1 MVSTDRSEH
10 ELDSLV
16 NVRDLGG
23 LPTEDGGWTRPGVLY
38 RSDAPRVGDR
48 DPVGLAGW
56 PPRVVVDLRDAPEQG
71 DRDHPMLTVAAV
83 RRVSLLEDIH
93 RSGAFADKP
102 FPGLAE
108 LYTRMTDLAAVK
120 LVEAFRAA
128 STADG
133 PALVHCAAGKDRTG
147 VLTALLL
154 RAAGVRREAVVEDY
168 LVTND
173 NLMRVLQRLE
183 LAPILPVGVDAD
195 ISELRELHQAPREAI
210 DAVLTRFEE
219 SGGVVPW
226 LARHGL
232 GADEVAR
239 WRARLTG

>member
-1 MVSTDRSEH
+1 MVSIDRSEH

-23 LPTEDGGWTRPGVLY
+23 LPTEDGGLTRPGVLY

-48 DPVGLAGW
+48 DPVDVAGW
-56 PPRVVVDLRDAPEQG
+56 PPRVVVDLRDALEQS
-71 DRDHPMLTVAAV
+71 DLDHPMLAVAAV

-93 RSGAFADKP
+93 RSGAFAGQSL
-102 FPGLAE
+102 PGLPE
-108 LYTRMTDLAAVK
+108 LYSRMIDLAAVK

-128 STADG
+128 ATADG

-168 LVTND
+168 LSTND
-173 NLMRVLQRLE
+173 NLVRVLQRLE
-183 LAPILPVGVDAD
+183 LAPILPVGVDND
-195 ISELRELHQAPREAI
+195 ISELRELHQAPKEAI
-210 DAVLTRFEE
+210 ETALARFEDR
-219 SGGVVPW
+219 GGVVPW
-226 LARHGL
+226 LAHHGVDS
-232 GADEVAR
+232 DEVAR
-239 WRARLTG
+239 WRDRLVG